1 MKNTIL
7 ILCFLLLLI
16 NNSFSN
22 EKIVFLDVNYILTNS
37 EKGISI
43 NNELKSINKKN
54 INEFKKIEEKLKKE
68 EEKIIS
74 SKNIV
79 SEEELKKNISI
90 LKKKVVELNKLKRK
104 KNNEV
109 INKGNK
115 LKQELIVTLNQV
127 VAKFSKDNEISYV
140 LPKNSIVIG
149 KSEFDITKTI
159 LKKIN
164 LIK

>member
-7 ILCFLLLLI
+7 ILCFLLLLM

-22 EKIVFLDVNYILTNS
+22 EKIVFLDVNYILNNS
-37 EKGISI
+37 DKGISI

-74 SKNIV
+74 SKNIL
-79 SEEELKKNISI
+79 SEEELKKKISI
-90 LKKKVVELNKLKRK
+90 LKKKVLELKELKRK

-109 INKGNK
+109 INKRNK
-115 LKQELIVTLNQV
+115 LKQELIVALNQV